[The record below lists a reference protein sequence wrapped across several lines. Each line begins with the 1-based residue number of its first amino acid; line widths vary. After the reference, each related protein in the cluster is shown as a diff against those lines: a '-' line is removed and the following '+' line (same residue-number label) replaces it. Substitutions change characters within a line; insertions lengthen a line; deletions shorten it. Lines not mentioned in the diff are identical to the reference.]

1 MVNVDQVILAIDGI
15 KNPPIFDGI
24 FEEACQVRRDG
35 FVAQVLDVRGEPF
48 GLIEQPLGQD
58 GIQACKVPEKGR
70 AIGEA
75 IPGHGSL
82 PAEPELVREVFAG
95 QPLCIG

>member
-1 MVNVDQVILAIDGI
+1 MVNIYQVILSIDGVED
-15 KNPPIFDGI
+15 PPIFDGI

-48 GLIEQPLGQD
+48 GLVEQPLGQ
-58 GIQACKVPEKGR
+58 GRLQACKVLEDGW

-82 PAEPELVREVFAG
+82 PAESELVRNVFAG
-95 QPLCIG
+95 QPFCIG